1 MIPKLIH
8 QTWKTS
14 EIPSKWVN
22 TQKSLL
28 RNNPDYEYILWTDSD
43 IHNFMK
49 TKFPH
54 FYVNVFLNYK
64 QNQQVD
70 IFRYFLLYVYGGIYI
85 DLDIGCNSSFDKYLI
100 HDLVLS
106 ESINYAQAS
115 VINFSI

>member
-49 TKFPH
+49 TKF
-54 FYVNVFLNYK
+54 L
-64 QNQQVD
+64 
-70 IFRYFLLYVYGGIYI
+70 IFM
-85 DLDIGCNSSFDKYLI
+85 
-100 HDLVLS
+100 
-106 ESINYAQAS
+106 
-115 VINFSI
+115 